1 MKKQIV
7 SALALA
13 MALGTAVPAMAAEQA
28 YDTKEEAKAAAEQLI
43 KESDVNNGYDI
54 GENDGKFY
62 IQLKTDGTKTE
73 TETPKENEDAPK
85 AKEDSKPVEDD
96 FNPDVGF
103 KTEADAIKAAEYLVA
118 KSEINKGYN
127 VTQGEDGLFYI
138 QLTPQ
143 ANKTK
148 DLERKPIANQG
159 KQAANNAK
167 TGIAGVAGVAGILAA
182 ASVAY
187 TTSKR
192 D

>member
-1 MKKQIV
+1 
-7 SALALA
+7 
-13 MALGTAVPAMAAEQA
+13 MAAEQA

-73 TETPKENEDAPK
+73 SEAPKVEKETPK
-85 AKEDSKPVEDD
+85 AKEDTKPVEDTFD
-96 FNPDVGF
+96 PDKGY
-103 KTEADAIKAAEYLVA
+103 KTEAEAIKAAEAIVA

-127 VTQGEDGLFYI
+127 VTQGADGLFYI

-148 DLERKPIANQG
+148 GLERKPVANQG
-159 KQAANNAK
+159 KKAVNKQAAKNAK

-187 TTSKR
+187 AASKR